1 MLNKITKQNIF
12 LIDAIGAFISTL
24 FLALILPQFKSL
36 IGVGEKT
43 LLYLAIG
50 AILLT
55 IYSFLCFKFKK
66 INNALYLKLIMI
78 FNSLYVLIT
87 LYLVFINSKEI
98 TVLGQIYF
106 GIEILIICILLVIE
120 LFIYKDLK
128 FINDRYRK

>member
-24 FLALILPQFKSL
+24 FLALILPQFESL
-36 IGVGEKT
+36 IGVGQKT

-50 AILLT
+50 ATLLT

-87 LYLVFINSKEI
+87 LYLVFIKSKET

-106 GIEILIICILLVIE
+106 GIEILIIILLIWIE
-120 LFIYKDLK
+120 YLTLK
-128 FINDRYRK
+128 NEHSSQ